1 MKKIFVIL
9 MFFLVVVL
17 AACRKVPTPTDP
29 SETLPTVEV
38 EMEKVELFDG
48 FYHVYEKENAFEDK
62 IFEFSFLSAY
72 SGDRK
77 FSALGY
83 HIKLYQV
90 LENERVL
97 LSETANELVYHYV
110 KDMQYFIEVFH
121 DSIYKVWVSFEVL
134 NQLSLGDNS
143 ITFAAN
149 DAQIFSLKTL
159 NDGFYHYNLS
169 NENIT
174 ISNVCGEFFNSI
186 NEKYLYLIN
195 KSDSSLTI
203 NLNIREPLNVN
214 LDDNFTV
221 DFSNQIVKISNT
233 ENERCFI
240 RVVISSDLVGR
251 YACFYDENINV
262 FHSQATLK
270 DDIIE
275 YEILLLPDE
284 EIYIHFSHNDG
295 SIAVNVYE
303 GW

>member
-1 MKKIFVIL
+1 
-9 MFFLVVVL
+9 
-17 AACRKVPTPTDP
+17 
-29 SETLPTVEV
+29 
-38 EMEKVELFDG
+38 
-48 FYHVYEKENAFEDK
+48 
-62 IFEFSFLSAY
+62 
-72 SGDRK
+72 
-77 FSALGY
+77 
-83 HIKLYQV
+83 
-90 LENERVL
+90 
-97 LSETANELVYHYV
+97 
-110 KDMQYFIEVFH
+110 MQYFIEVFH

-159 NDGFYHYNLS
+159 NDGFYQYNLS

-174 ISNVCGEFFNSI
+174 ISNVCGEFFNPI
-186 NEKYLYLIN
+186 TEKYLYLIN

-270 DDIIE
+270 DNIIE